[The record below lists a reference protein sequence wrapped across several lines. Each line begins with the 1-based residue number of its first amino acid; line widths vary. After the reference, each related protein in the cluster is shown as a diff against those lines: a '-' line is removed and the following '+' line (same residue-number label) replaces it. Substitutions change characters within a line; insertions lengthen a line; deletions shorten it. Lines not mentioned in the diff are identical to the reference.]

1 VEGMRTGVT
10 VVKEIVVSAS
20 DKSSDESTEEKLVE
34 AVEMALENTF
44 SHR

>member
-1 VEGMRTGVT
+1 MLTGAT
-10 VVKEIVVSAS
+10 VVKEIVVRAS
-20 DKSSDESTEEKLVE
+20 DESNDESTEEKLVE